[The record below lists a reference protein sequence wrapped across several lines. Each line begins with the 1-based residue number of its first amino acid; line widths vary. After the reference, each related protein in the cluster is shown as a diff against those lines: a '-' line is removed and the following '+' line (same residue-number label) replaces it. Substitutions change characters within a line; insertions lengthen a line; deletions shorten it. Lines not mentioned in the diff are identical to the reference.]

1 MKRETPQRQANKTTG
16 NSRMT
21 DSDLS
26 FSIIIPC
33 KDEAE
38 NIGILID
45 EISEALTPCAL
56 ADPFEVIII
65 DDGSTDNTIEAVSNL
80 KETRPWL
87 RLLVHDQCAGQSAG
101 LRSGLLAARGKIVAL
116 LDGDGQN
123 NPAYLPQLLEIFDQT
138 GPKVGMVAG
147 QRVQRTDGFIK
158 KHASRFA
165 NGLRGRMLKDQTRDS
180 GNGLKAFRRE
190 VWLSLPYFDHW
201 HRFLPALVVRE
212 GYELRF
218 IDVVDRP
225 RRFGQSKYGVF
236 DRALV
241 GIVDLFGVWWLR
253 KRRKVIPA
261 VRENRD

>member
-1 MKRETPQRQANKTTG
+1 
-16 NSRMT
+16 MT
-21 DSDLS
+21 DRQCAV
-26 FSIIIPC
+26 SIIIPC

-38 NIGILID
+38 NISILIE
-45 EISEALTPCAL
+45 EIAEALTPCAL

-65 DDGSTDNTIEAVSNL
+65 DDGSQDNTAEVVKEL
-80 KETRPWL
+80 KEARPWL
-87 RLLVHDQCAGQSAG
+87 RLLSHDRCAGQSAG
-101 LRSGLLAARGKIVAL
+101 LKSGLHAAKGDIVAL

-123 NPAYLPQLLEIFDQT
+123 NPAYLPELLEIFAKN
-138 GPKVGMVAG
+138 GPEVGMVAG
-147 QRVQRTDGFIK
+147 QRLKRTDGFIK

-165 NGLRGRMLKDQTRDS
+165 NGLRGAMLKDQTRDS
-180 GNGLKAFRRE
+180 GNGLKAFRRH

-225 RRFGQSKYGVF
+225 RRFGQSKYGIF

-241 GIVDLFGVWWLR
+241 GILDLIGVWWLR
-253 KRRKVIPA
+253 KRRKVIPN
-261 VRENRD
+261 VSEHE